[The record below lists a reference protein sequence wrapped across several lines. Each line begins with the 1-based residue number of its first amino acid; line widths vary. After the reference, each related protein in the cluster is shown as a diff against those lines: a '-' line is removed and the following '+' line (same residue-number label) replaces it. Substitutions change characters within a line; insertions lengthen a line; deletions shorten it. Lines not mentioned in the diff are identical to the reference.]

1 MTALARWLSIVLH
14 PFVVIA
20 LMVAVT
26 SVRLESGR
34 SAGASVAMVAA
45 FTIVPLAILMF
56 LQVRRGAW
64 ENVDASRKSERPVLY
79 AVGLGGAALLL
90 GYLLLR
96 QPGSFLIRG
105 TAITLATFA
114 VCAAITPWIKISL
127 HAVSLCLAST
137 VLILL
142 GSATGW
148 GLAALA
154 PALFWSRVRLAR
166 HRVIEVALGAG
177 VGVLGGL
184 AIHFL

>member
-1 MTALARWLSIVLH
+1 MTTLARWLSIVLH

-26 SVRLESGR
+26 SVRLEGGR
-34 SAGASVAMVAA
+34 SAGSALGVVAA

-105 TAITLATFA
+105 TAVTLATFA
-114 VCAAITPWIKISL
+114 VCAAVTPWIKISL
-127 HAVSLCLAST
+127 HAVTLCLAAT
-137 VLILL
+137 VLLLL
-142 GSATGW
+142 GSAVGW
-148 GLAALA
+148 ALAALA
-154 PALFWSRVRLAR
+154 PALLWSRVHLAR
-166 HRVIEVALGAG
+166 HRVIEVALGAV